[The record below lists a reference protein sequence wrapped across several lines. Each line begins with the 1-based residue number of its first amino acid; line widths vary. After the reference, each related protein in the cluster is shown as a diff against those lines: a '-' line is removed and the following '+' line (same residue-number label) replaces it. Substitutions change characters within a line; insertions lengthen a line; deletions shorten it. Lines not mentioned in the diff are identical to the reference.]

1 MRQYILTELERNII
15 RRYLETGD
23 KLEGFKVLLHR
34 CRRLQTV
41 NADLE
46 LIKDFVKKAT
56 E

>member
-1 MRQYILTELERNII
+1 MRQYVLTELERNII
-15 RRYLETGD
+15 RKYMETGE

-34 CRRLQTV
+34 CRGLQAI

-46 LIKDFVKKAT
+46 LIKDFLKKVS